1 MKVKQIKYVIFA
13 LMCMCVTPLITH
25 AECDYQR
32 KAELSRMASNVQLSY
47 IYDANYGFQVIL
59 TNLTNDLYTID
70 NYGNV
75 IYGGKE
81 HSFDFAS
88 GKISFD
94 IYSSDSNCS
103 GKLTTKSI
111 DLPTVNSFSY
121 YSECNQYPQFKYCQ
135 LWGDFAISDE
145 QFNVELKEYKN
156 NINKKTYTKNDK
168 ESVLDVVLDVFNKN
182 LFMIIFFGIV
192 IIVTV
197 IIKIVCLKR
206 KK

>member
-81 HSFDFAS
+81 HSFDFVS

-182 LFMIIFFGIV
+182 LFMIIFFVIV

>member
-94 IYSSDSNCS
+94 IYSLDSNCS

-182 LFMIIFFGIV
+182 LFMIIFFVIV